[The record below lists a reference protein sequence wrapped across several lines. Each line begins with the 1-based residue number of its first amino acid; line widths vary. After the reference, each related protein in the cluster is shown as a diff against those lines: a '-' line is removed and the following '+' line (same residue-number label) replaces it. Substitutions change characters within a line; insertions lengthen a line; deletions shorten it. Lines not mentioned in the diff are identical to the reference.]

1 MVNELDVRNKA
12 RQFMVGLDLSKID
25 TDLSVYIHKVKAKL
39 KTEEMDEGES
49 GYTLTKR
56 DGTSTIIV
64 NELERLERQRFST
77 CHEIGHIVL
86 DLSSNHKE
94 TPPWSYVKRE
104 ENEIACDMFAA
115 ELLMPY
121 DQFKADVDQ
130 AEPSFELVE
139 RLRAKYVTSFSATAS
154 RVAAVTD
161 YPCAFVT
168 MNSSVIRHA
177 SRSAALRTMNA
188 WIAPKSPIPGG
199 SIAHQLVKDGH
210 RSAESSDVSQDV
222 WFQDWPQGYDLTE
235 LAKHYSEYDETFAL
249 LWFESDSGPEEPV
262 NTFSSKLQE
271 DDGGLKELD
280 GILQFSKRSKRR

>member
-1 MVNELDVRNKA
+1 MVDELDIRNKA
-12 RQFMVGLDLSKID
+12 RQFMVGLDLSRID
-25 TDLSVYIHKVKAKL
+25 TNLSVYIQKVKAKL
-39 KTEEMDEGES
+39 KTEEMSEGDS

-64 NELERLERQRFST
+64 NELERRERQRFSA

-94 TPPWSYVKRE
+94 TPPWSYAKRE
-104 ENEIACDMFAA
+104 DNEIACDMFAA

-121 DQFKADVDQ
+121 EQFKADVDK

-177 SRSAALRTMNA
+177 SRSATLRTLNA
-188 WIAPKSPIPGG
+188 WIVPKSPIPGG
-199 SIAHQLVKDGH
+199 SVAHQLVKDSE
-210 RSAESSDVSQDV
+210 RSGESSDVSQDV
-222 WFQDWPQGYDLTE
+222 WFQDWPQGYDLIE
-235 LAKHYSEYDETFAL
+235 LAKHYPEYDETFAL
-249 LWFESDSGPEEPV
+249 LWFDGDSGPEEPV
-262 NTFSSKLQE
+262 NTFSAKPLE

-280 GILQFSKRSKRR
+280 GVLQFSKRTKRR

>member
-1 MVNELDVRNKA
+1 VIDELNIRTKA
-12 RQFMVGLDLSKID
+12 RQFMAGLDLSKID
-25 TDLSVYIHKVKAKL
+25 TDLSVYLQKVNARLKA
-39 KTEEMDEGES
+39 TEMDEGES

-64 NELERLERQRFST
+64 NELERRERQRFSA

-86 DLSSNHKE
+86 ELSSNHQE
-94 TPPWSYVKRE
+94 TPPWSYAKRE
-104 ENEIACDMFAA
+104 ENEIACDIFAA

-121 DQFKADVDQ
+121 DLFKADVDK
-130 AEPSFELVE
+130 AEPSFELID
-139 RLRAKYVTSFSATAS
+139 RLRTKYVTSFAATAS

-177 SRSAALRTMNA
+177 SRSAALRTLNA
-188 WIAPKSPIPGG
+188 WIAPKSPVPEG
-199 SIAHQLVKDGH
+199 SVAHQLAKDDQRFG
-210 RSAESSDVSQDV
+210 ESSGISQDV

-235 LAKHYSEYDETFAL
+235 LAKHYPEYDETFSL

-262 NTFSSKLQE
+262 NTFTPVLQE
-271 DDGGLKELD
+271 DGGGLKELD
-280 GILQFSKRSKRR
+280 GVLHFSGKKKRR

>member
-1 MVNELDVRNKA
+1 MT
-12 RQFMVGLDLSKID
+12 GLDLSRID
-25 TDLSVYIHKVKAKL
+25 TDLSVYIEKVKAKL

-64 NELERLERQRFST
+64 NELERRERQRFSA

-86 DLSSNHKE
+86 ELSSNHKE
-94 TPPWSYVKRE
+94 TPPWSYAKRE
-104 ENEIACDMFAA
+104 ENEIACDIFAA

-121 DQFKADVDQ
+121 DQFKADVDK
-130 AEPSFELVE
+130 AEPSFELVD
-139 RLRAKYVTSFSATAS
+139 RLRTKYVTSFAATAS

-177 SRSAALRTMNA
+177 SRSVALRTLSA
-188 WIAPKSPIPGG
+188 WIVPKSPIPGG
-199 SIAHQLVKDGH
+199 SVAHQLVKDGQ
-210 RSAESSDVSQDV
+210 RSGESSDISQDV

-235 LAKHYSEYDETFAL
+235 LAKHYPEYDETFAL
-249 LWFESDSGPEEPV
+249 LWFEGDSGPEEPV
-262 NTFSSKLQE
+262 NTFSRMPQK

-280 GILQFSKRSKRR
+280 GVLRFSERKKRR

>member
-1 MVNELDVRNKA
+1 MVDELDIRNKA
-12 RQFMVGLDLSKID
+12 RQFIAGLDLSRID
-25 TDLSVYIHKVKAKL
+25 TDLSVYIQKVKAKL
-39 KTEEMDEGES
+39 KTEEMDKGES

-64 NELERLERQRFST
+64 NELERRERQRFSA

-86 DLSSNHKE
+86 ELSSNHKE
-94 TPPWSYVKRE
+94 TPPWSYAKRE
-104 ENEIACDMFAA
+104 DNEIACDMFAA

-121 DQFKADVDQ
+121 DQFKADVDK

-177 SRSAALRTMNA
+177 SRSAALRTLNA
-188 WIAPKSPIPGG
+188 WIAPKSPIPSG
-199 SIAHQLVKDGH
+199 SVAHQLVREGE
-210 RSAESSDVSQDV
+210 RLGESSDVSQDI
-222 WFQDWPQGYDLTE
+222 WFQDWPRGYDLTE
-235 LAKHYSEYDETFAL
+235 LARHYSEYDETFAL
-249 LWFESDSGPEEPV
+249 LWFEGDSGPEEPV
-262 NTFSSKLQE
+262 NTFLGKPRA

-280 GILQFSKRSKRR
+280 GVLAFSKRTKRR

>member
-1 MVNELDVRNKA
+1 MIDELDIRNKA
-12 RQFMVGLDLSKID
+12 RQFMAGLDISRID
-25 TDLSVYIHKVKAKL
+25 MDLSVYTQKVKAKL
-39 KTEEMDEGES
+39 KTEEMSEGES

-64 NELERLERQRFST
+64 NELERRERQRFSA

-94 TPPWSYVKRE
+94 TPPWSYAKRE
-104 ENEIACDMFAA
+104 DNEIACDIFAA

-121 DQFKADVDQ
+121 DRFKTDVDK
-130 AEPSFELVE
+130 AEPSFELVDQ
-139 RLRAKYVTSFSATAS
+139 LRAKYVTSFSATAS

-168 MNSSVIRHA
+168 MNSSAIRHA
-177 SRSAALRTMNA
+177 SRSAALRTLNA

-199 SIAHQLVKDGH
+199 SVAHQLIQDGQ
-210 RSAESSDVSQDV
+210 RSGESADISQDL

-235 LAKHYSEYDETFAL
+235 LAKHYLESDETFSL
-249 LWFESDSGPEEPV
+249 LWFDGDSGPEKPV
-262 NTFSSKLQE
+262 NTFSSKPE
-271 DDGGLKELD
+271 DDDGLKELD
-280 GILQFSKRSKRR
+280 GVLQFSKRTKRR

>member
-1 MVNELDVRNKA
+1 MIDELDIRNKA
-12 RQFMVGLDLSKID
+12 RQFMAGLDLSRID
-25 TDLSVYIHKVKAKL
+25 TDLSVYILKAKARL
-39 KTEEMDEGES
+39 KTEEMGEDES

-64 NELERLERQRFST
+64 NELERRERQRFSA
-77 CHEIGHIVL
+77 CHEVGHIVL
-86 DLSSNHKE
+86 GLSSNHKE
-94 TPPWSYVKRE
+94 TPSWSYAKRE
-104 ENEIACDMFAA
+104 DNEIACDIFAA

-121 DQFKADVDQ
+121 DQFKADVDK

-177 SRSAALRTMNA
+177 SRSAALRTLNA

-199 SIAHQLVKDGH
+199 AVAHQLIKDGQ
-210 RSAESSDVSQDV
+210 RSGESSDISQDV
-222 WFQDWPQGYDLTE
+222 WFQDWPRGYDLTE
-235 LAKHYSEYDETFAL
+235 LAKHYPEYDETFAL
-249 LWFESDSGPEEPV
+249 LWFEDDSGPEEPV
-262 NTFSSKLQE
+262 NTFSGKSQE

-280 GILQFSKRSKRR
+280 GVLGFSGKRKRR